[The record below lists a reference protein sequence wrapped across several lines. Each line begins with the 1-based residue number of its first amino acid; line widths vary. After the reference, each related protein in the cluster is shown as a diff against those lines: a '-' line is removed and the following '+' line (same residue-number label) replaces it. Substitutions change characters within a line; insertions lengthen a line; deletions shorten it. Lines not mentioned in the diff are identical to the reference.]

1 MYNLKTYNVY
11 KKFRNRRFYNEF
23 SISKVLFLTGTLEE
37 RGIAAWQ
44 SSDEVET
51 SKTMAQNYEEG
62 KEIYEIP
69 LPKKIKQWHGWKYI
83 PFMPDRKQEKR
94 SRSLSGQWSRRK
106 SLVAGVGNTGY

>member
-1 MYNLKTYNVY
+1 M
-11 KKFRNRRFYNEF
+11 RFYNEF
-23 SISKVLFLTGTLEE
+23 SISTVLFLTGTLEE

-44 SSDEVET
+44 SNDEEEA

-69 LPKKIKQWHGWKYI
+69 LPNRIKQWHGWKYV
-83 PFMPDRKQEKR
+83 PFMPDPKQKKR

>member
-1 MYNLKTYNVY
+1 MYNLKSYNVY

-69 LPKKIKQWHGWKYI
+69 LPKKSNSGVDGSISPSCLTPNKRREVVVYRVSGHAGRAWW
-83 PFMPDRKQEKR
+83 QE
-94 SRSLSGQWSRRK
+94 
-106 SLVAGVGNTGY
+106 

>member
-1 MYNLKTYNVY
+1 MNSVS
-11 KKFRNRRFYNEF
+11 KKSSFF
-23 SISKVLFLTGTLEE
+23 STGTLEE

-44 SSDEVET
+44 SNDEEEA

-69 LPKKIKQWHGWKYI
+69 LPNKIKQWHGWKYV
-83 PFMPDRKQEKR
+83 PFMPDPKQKKR